1 MPPTTPN
8 RSAAMSSAA
17 HTTEP
22 THTFRVVF
30 DASGVDSL
38 ETHLDALHAAGCD
51 DAAFMGPASDG
62 TFTAEFDR
70 AARTFAGA
78 VASALEAIR
87 SALPGGRLLRVLP
100 DDLVTIAAIA
110 ARTGRSDESVRL
122 LHQGRRGPG
131 GFPAAAGWVNEK
143 TQVWRWT
150 DVAQWFAEALGESPA
165 GAEHAP
171 FLAALNDALDLAA
184 RASDLRE
191 RPEELAAVLHF
202 LPENLAAA

>member
-1 MPPTTPN
+1 MSPVAPTTD
-8 RSAAMSSAA
+8 A
-17 HTTEP
+17 

-30 DASGVDSL
+30 DAPGVGSL
-38 ETHLDALHAAGCD
+38 EPHLDALHGAGCD

-70 AARTFAGA
+70 EAPTFAGA
-78 VASALEAIR
+78 VVSALEAIR
-87 SALPGGRLLRVLP
+87 SALRGARLLRVLP

-143 TQVWRWT
+143 TQVWRWA
-150 DVAQWFAEALGESPA
+150 DVARWFADALGEFPA

-184 RASDLRE
+184 RAGELRE
-191 RPEELAAVLHF
+191 RPEELAAVLRF
-202 LPENLAAA
+202 LPEDLTAA